1 MAINALTP
9 DQQELLAML
18 ASELQAQLDLSL
30 GEFEKSGSAESL
42 QEQAETLENF
52 ANAAELIGLNGLA
65 LAWQCL
71 QENFSTLA
79 LREAITDEEKFLID
93 SWIIYCLD
101 FLQKLSDGQLT
112 DESINPLVEFLA
124 SSAWPVPLSLDQKN
138 LISNQLLQAELSPDE
153 DDSNH
158 LPTLATLE
166 MLSLA
171 LGNDINPDLF
181 EGLMIELPAQV
192 HQFTEQL
199 NHYVQHP
206 NKRALA
212 SAQRIAHTLKGAAN
226 VVGVT
231 GLANFMHFSED
242 FLEELGKHDEPLTP
256 AIKILLVDM
265 TDTLAAMLDCLSSG
279 DASSYLI
286 GDTELGVMQ
295 QVLDAYYAIRSGGFA
310 AFAGLYN
317 AELDFQVGDTRDSN
331 FNHGIYQNTFNIEA
345 NTEENAIQVVVD
357 SRVAS
362 IDSYF
367 DESSHSPTQQIPNIQ
382 ETLATNLRI
391 KEETAQDLLRLA
403 GESAISTNRLQT
415 QVQDVKQQ
423 VLHISSLHNKL
434 TQLTEEFGQL
444 IEVRELF
451 NNGANNTRDDDLDPL
466 ELDKYNELHSF
477 FHQLQE
483 FAIDTRDAIYQTQGQ
498 LRDLENLTYEQQ
510 VTNRASQHHLLEM
523 RMIPANQFEAR
534 FQRCVRQACRLT
546 GKQASFN
553 LTGGDTMIDSRVLHE
568 LVDPLMH
575 LLRNAVDHGI
585 EFSDVREAKGKPR
598 EGSIEL
604 QFFVQAQSIVV
615 RVTDDGAGLQK
626 ERIAKKAAELSIQA
640 PMDANSDVTELWLK
654 QLIFAAGFSTRDQ
667 VSQTSGRGIG
677 LDMVADR
684 VNHLKGRITV
694 DSRPQFGCEFS
705 IRLPMPM
712 ITEQG
717 LLIATGKHILAI
729 SSRGVEQL
737 LFLEES
743 ALTNRGEQL
752 RYKFDQQ
759 EIDVFHIAQLA
770 RLPDVLSINAI
781 DAHALL
787 VVETLPG
794 QRVGVLVERVLASR
808 EMVVKPLTPHTPQV
822 NGIIGATILG
832 DGQVAPVIDIQHLV
846 LELLQTGANAMD
858 WMADAMRLS
867 QQTAATKPMALIV
880 DDSLST
886 RRSLAQFVGDMG
898 MEVRTAKDGFEA
910 IEILQEQMPH
920 IILVDMEMPRMN
932 GLELTAHVRAN
943 ELTKHIPVIMIT
955 SRNTEKHRNLATAAG
970 VDTYLNKPF
979 SEEEL
984 LHHIQESMHA

>member
-1 MAINALTP
+1 MAQSALTP

-18 ASELQAQLDLSL
+18 AGELQAQLDFSL
-30 GEFEKSGSAESL
+30 NNLDESNSSADSL
-42 QEQAETLENF
+42 HELAETLENF
-52 ANAAELIGLNGLA
+52 AHAAELLGLNGLA

-71 QENFSTLA
+71 QENFSA
-79 LREAITDEEKFLID
+79 LSVKEVISDEEKFLAD

-101 FLQKLSDGQLT
+101 FLQQISEGQVT
-112 DESINPLVEFLA
+112 AESITPLVDFLA
-124 SSAWPVPLSLDQKN
+124 SPGWPVPLNSEQKN
-138 LISNQLLQAELSPDE
+138 LIFEQLLQTEMSAAEDE
-153 DDSNH
+153 TNR
-158 LPTLATLE
+158 LPTIATPE
-166 MLSLA
+166 MLSLV
-171 LGNDINPDLF
+171 LGEDINPDLF
-181 EGLMIELPAQV
+181 EGLMIELPTQV
-192 HQFTEQL
+192 TQFTEQL
-199 NHYVQHP
+199 NDYVQLATK
-206 NKRALA
+206 NSLA

-226 VVGVT
+226 VVGVN

-242 FLEELGKHDEPLTP
+242 FLEEIAKHHEPLTTD
-256 AIKILLVDM
+256 IKNLLIDM
-265 TDTLAAMLDCLSSG
+265 GDTLAAMLDCLSSG
-279 DASSYLI
+279 DASGDTI
-286 GDTELGVMQ
+286 GDLELGVMQ
-295 QVLDAYYAIRSGGFA
+295 QVLDAYHAIHAGGFA
-310 AFAGLYN
+310 AFENSAVSAIVERNVKNISTQSEEHL
-317 AELDFQVGDTRDSN
+317 AEVSFNSSAEEFNSAAPQQV
-331 FNHGIYQNTFNIEA
+331 
-345 NTEENAIQVVVD
+345 
-357 SRVAS
+357 
-362 IDSYF
+362 
-367 DESSHSPTQQIPNIQ
+367 PNLQ
-382 ETLATNLRI
+382 ETLNTNLRI

-415 QVQDVKQQ
+415 QVHDVKNQ
-423 VLHISSLHNKL
+423 VQHIGSLHNKL

-451 NNGANNTRDDDLDPL
+451 NSRSKNMSDDDLDPL

-498 LRDLENLTYEQQ
+498 LRELENLTYEQQ
-510 VTNRASQHHLLEM
+510 VTNRASQNHLLEM

-546 GKQASFN
+546 GKQARFQ
-553 LTGGDTMIDSRVLHE
+553 LRGGDTMIDSRVLHE

-575 LLRNAVDHGI
+575 LLRNAVDHGV
-585 EFSDVREAKGKPR
+585 EFPEVREAVGKAD
-598 EGSIEL
+598 EGVIEL
-604 QFFVQAQSIVV
+604 QFFIQAQSIVV
-615 RVTDDGAGLQK
+615 RVTDDGAGLQN
-626 ERIAKKAAELSIQA
+626 ERIAKKAAELSIQ
-640 PMDANSDVTELWLK
+640 PPIDANAEVTELWLK

-684 VNHLKGRITV
+684 VNQLKGRITV
-694 DSRPQFGCEFS
+694 DSRPQMGCEFS

-717 LLIATGKHILAI
+717 LLIASGKHSIAI

-743 ALTNRGEQL
+743 ALTNHGEQL
-752 RYKFDQQ
+752 RYTFDQQ

-770 RLPDVLSINAI
+770 HLPDVLSISAI

-808 EMVVKPLTPHTPQV
+808 EMVVKPLTPFTPHV

-832 DGQVAPVIDIQHLV
+832 DGQVAPVIDIQQLV
-846 LELLQTGANAMD
+846 LDVLQSGASAID
-858 WMADAMRLS
+858 WTVDAMRIG
-867 QQTAATKPMALIV
+867 QQTIATKPMALIV

-910 IEILQEQMPH
+910 IEILQEQTPH

-943 ELTKHIPVIMIT
+943 DITKHIPVIMIT

-984 LHHIQESMHA
+984 LHHIKENMHA

>member
-1 MAINALTP
+1 MAKSALTT
-9 DQQELLAML
+9 DQHELLAML
-18 ASELQAQLDLSL
+18 ASELQAQLEVSL
-30 GEFEKSGSAESL
+30 NDIEKSASVDSLNEQAESL
-42 QEQAETLENF
+42 GNF
-52 ANAAELIGLNGLA
+52 AHAAELIGLDGLA
-65 LAWQCL
+65 LAWNCL
-71 QENFSTLA
+71 RENFSLLA
-79 LREAITDEEKFLID
+79 QQEAISGDEKFLVD
-93 SWIIYCLD
+93 SWILYCLD
-101 FLQKLSDGQLT
+101 FLNQLDDGQVT
-112 DESINPLVEFLA
+112 AESIAPLIEFLA
-124 SSAWPVPLSLDQKN
+124 SPEWPSPLSSDQKV
-138 LISNQLLQAELSPDE
+138 LIADQLLQAELSAD
-153 DDSNH
+153 DDSSYR
-158 LPTLATLE
+158 LPIFATPE

-171 LGNDINPDLF
+171 LGEDINPDLF
-181 EGLMIELPAQV
+181 EGLMIELPTQV
-192 HQFTEQL
+192 HQFTDQL
-199 NHYVQHP
+199 NQFVEQH
-206 NKRALA
+206 NKDSLA

-242 FLEELGKHDEPLTP
+242 FLEEIAKHNEPLTP
-256 AIKILLVDM
+256 ALKTLLVDM
-265 TDTLAAMLDCLSSG
+265 TDTLAAMLDCLLSG
-279 DASSYLI
+279 DSTHDWMSGI
-286 GDTELGVMQ
+286 ELGVMQ
-295 QVLDAYYAIRSGGFA
+295 NVLDAYYAIRSGGLA
-310 AFAGLYN
+310 AFDNSSANNIIL
-317 AELDFQVGDTRDSN
+317 GDPVEIKSSHVQAAD
-331 FNHGIYQNTFNIEA
+331 
-345 NTEENAIQVVVD
+345 VP
-357 SRVAS
+357 VAS
-362 IDSYF
+362 VGETDA
-367 DESSHSPTQQIPNIQ
+367 DESHRAAMQHVPNVQ

-415 QVQDVKQQ
+415 QVQDVKHQ
-423 VLHISSLHNKL
+423 VQHISSLHNKL

-451 NNGANNTRDDDLDPL
+451 NSRSKNMSDDDLDPL

-498 LRDLENLTYEQQ
+498 LRNLENLTYEQQ

-546 GKQASFN
+546 GKQARFQ
-553 LTGGDTMIDSRVLHE
+553 LRGGDTMIDSRVLHE

-575 LLRNAVDHGI
+575 LLRNAVDHGV
-585 EFSDVREAKGKPR
+585 EFSDVREAVGKSP
-598 EGSIEL
+598 EGLIEL
-604 QFFVQAQSIVV
+604 QFLVQAQSILV
-615 RVTDDGAGLQK
+615 RVTDDGAGLQN
-626 ERIAKKAAELSIQA
+626 ERIAKKAAELSIQ
-640 PMDANSDVTELWLK
+640 PPQDASAEVTELWLK
-654 QLIFAAGFSTRDQ
+654 QLIFAAGFSTRDH

-684 VNHLKGRITV
+684 VNQLKGRITV

-717 LLIATGKHILAI
+717 LLIATGKHNLAI

-737 LFLEES
+737 LFLEVS
-743 ALTNRGEQL
+743 ALTNRGDQL

-770 RLPDVLSINAI
+770 RLPDVLSISAV

-808 EMVVKPLTPHTPQV
+808 EMVVKPLTPYTPYV
-822 NGIIGATILG
+822 SGVIGATILG

-846 LELLQTGANAMD
+846 LESLQSGVNAMD
-858 WMADAMRLS
+858 WVADAMLVN
-867 QQTAATKPMALIV
+867 QKTAVTKPMALIV

-910 IEILQEQMPH
+910 IEVLQTQVPH

-943 ELTKHIPVIMIT
+943 EDTKHVPVIMIT

-984 LHHIQESMHA
+984 LHHIQENMHA